1 MGSLAYPKSSA
12 LDSAENLEI
21 SMARI
26 EETIFV
32 VKLSQLVRDRGDD
45 TEKTGFDDLPAT
57 IEEVVQGLVAGDVL
71 VEVEKA

>member
-1 MGSLAYPKSSA
+1 MAYPA
-12 LDSAENLEI
+12 HTTLDCTENLEVK
-21 SMARI
+21 MARI

-45 TEKTGFDDLPAT
+45 AEKTGFDDLPAT